1 MMQTT
6 VDLPGKPNQ

>member
-1 MMQTT
+1 MQTT